1 MLGTMNNTVNTFE
14 LLPPAV
20 LVRTLAEA
28 RRVIAAARGCGRAV
42 LLLTEPGAQAWHGPG
57 YLLEMM
63 NEAGADRALLD
74 CGGDAGTA
82 MLALRLG
89 WRDLHMRGSADSVA
103 RVAAM
108 ARAAG
113 CRFHGDLPPA
123 FDLSACG
130 PVDEPLL
137 EWLAT
142 HGSN

>member
-1 MLGTMNNTVNTFE
+1 MNRQQKTFQS
-14 LLPPAV
+14 LPPAV

-28 RRVIAAARGCGRAV
+28 RRATAAAQRHECPV
-42 LLLTEPGAQAWHGPG
+42 LLLTEPGAQARLGPG
-57 YLLEMM
+57 YLLEMVHQ
-63 NEAGADRALLD
+63 AGAARALLD

-89 WRDLHMRGSADSVA
+89 WRDLHLGGAADTVA

-108 ARAAG
+108 AEAAG
-113 CRFHGDLPPA
+113 CCFHANLPAA

-130 PVDEPLL
+130 PVDEPLV
-137 EWLAT
+137 EWLAL